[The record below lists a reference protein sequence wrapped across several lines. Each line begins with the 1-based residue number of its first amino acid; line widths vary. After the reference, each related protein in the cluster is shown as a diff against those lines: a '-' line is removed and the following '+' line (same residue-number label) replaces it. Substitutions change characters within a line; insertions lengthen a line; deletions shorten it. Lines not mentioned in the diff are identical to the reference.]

1 MKFLKR
7 VANFLHWSTS
17 STVKAGKSE
26 QNLTG
31 YEKELLLKIASTA
44 SSSTNKTTSTVNL
57 KPHTRGRKKYITR
70 PYRSERNK

>member
-26 QNLTG
+26 QSLTG
-31 YEKELLLKIASTA
+31 YEKELLLKMNSTA
-44 SSSTNKTTSTVNL
+44 AKTTNEARPTGNM
-57 KPHTRGRKKYITR
+57 KPHTICRKKYITR
-70 PYRSERNK
+70 PYKSERNK